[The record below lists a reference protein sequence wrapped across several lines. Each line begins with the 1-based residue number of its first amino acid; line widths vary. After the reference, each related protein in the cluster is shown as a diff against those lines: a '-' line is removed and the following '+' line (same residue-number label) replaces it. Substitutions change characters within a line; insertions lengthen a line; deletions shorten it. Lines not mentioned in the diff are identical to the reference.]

1 MPFNKLF
8 GILSVGSS
16 IGSRERVGN
25 ARRSNFGG
33 LYVILNLLISSSSES
48 FNSPS
53 SACRLYAA
61 KMLRFIVSHDWIR
74 FRMRY
79 VSVAS
84 RGGSSIRFAFFR
96 ILTYKLSQDSTPKR
110 FGPISRSA
118 NTKTLLV
125 E

>member
-1 MPFNKLF
+1 M
-8 GILSVGSS
+8 
-16 IGSRERVGN
+16 
-25 ARRSNFGG
+25 
-33 LYVILNLLISSSSES
+33 LNLLISSSSLRVS
-48 FNSPS
+48 CPS

-61 KMLRFIVSHDWIR
+61 KMLGFIVSHDWTR
-74 FRMRY
+74 FRIRY

-84 RGGSSIRFAFFR
+84 REGGSSIRFAFVR
-96 ILTYKLSQDSTPKR
+96 ILTYKLSQDSAPKR